1 MAISIRLNPAED
13 ELIRNYANIHGI
25 SVSELMR
32 QAVLEKIEDEIDMR
46 LYEEGLAEYRQ
57 NPKTYTLEEVERE
70 LGLK

>member
-13 ELIRNYANIHGI
+13 ELIRNYANLHGI

-46 LYEEGLAEYRQ
+46 LYAEAMEEYKK

-70 LGLK
+70 LGLE

>member
-32 QAVLEKIEDEIDMR
+32 QAVLEKIEDEIDMS
-46 LYEEGLAEYRQ
+46 LYEEGIGEYRQ

>member
-32 QAVLEKIEDEIDMR
+32 QAVLEKIEE
-46 LYEEGLAEYRQ
+46 
-57 NPKTYTLEEVERE
+57 
-70 LGLK
+70 